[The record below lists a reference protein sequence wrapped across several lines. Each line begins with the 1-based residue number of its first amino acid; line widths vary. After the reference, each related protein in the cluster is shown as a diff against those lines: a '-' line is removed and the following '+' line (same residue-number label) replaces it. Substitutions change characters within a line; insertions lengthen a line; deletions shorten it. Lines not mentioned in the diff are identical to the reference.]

1 MKRFEISTK
10 NDNGRRKFKAILYK
24 IYSDSCIDE
33 INQVGTEYNKNG
45 ITWIKEYCEAALPS
59 IKGMS
64 IRCVFTDEDRTEILD
79 HGFTGIDSEKDMPIY
94 EDAVQIGTF
103 TNGYIDEIE
112 TDDGTITACIG
123 EGEIDSQCYHN
134 FVKKLEENAALG
146 IYPNGS
152 VEITRTEDND
162 EIIYKYGYKEQG
174 RIPMV
179 FRHSGYALLSVAP
192 ADDSAKMI
200 ELNEK
205 NKEELNEM
213 TDVEIKALVTQTV
226 EELSAHTA
234 EINKC
239 KEDCEAQIAT
249 VVAEKN
255 EISASAEQIQKA
267 LDDLKVEYET
277 LNNKYVELDKQY
289 NELFEERAALNK
301 ALGEARAKERIGELE
316 SAISEF
322 SEAEKEYAKAEI
334 EAFKA
339 DPEKVEINSVTNKIW
354 EGIGKALRE
363 QAKKEIAEQNA
374 QKIDVEDIFSEVVE
388 ATDSAEDTNI
398 F

>member
-1 MKRFEISTK
+1 MKRFEISSK
-10 NDNGRRKFKAILYK
+10 SDSGHKKFKAILYK
-24 IYSDSCIDE
+24 IYSDSCVDE
-33 INQVGTEYNKNG
+33 VNEVGTEYNKNG
-45 ITWIKEYCEAALPS
+45 ITWIKEYCENALDS
-59 IKGMS
+59 IKDAS
-64 IRCVFTDEDRTEILD
+64 IRCVFTDEERSEILD
-79 HGFTGIDSEKDMPIY
+79 HGFTGVDPKTNMPTY
-94 EDAVQIGTF
+94 EDAVVIGHF
-103 TNGYIDEIE
+103 TNGYIDEVE
-112 TDDGTITACIG
+112 TEDGVITACIG
-123 EGEIDSQCYHN
+123 EGVIDSQCYHN
-134 FVKKLEENAALG
+134 LVEKLEDDAANG
-146 IYPNGS
+146 IYPDGS
-152 VEITRTEDND
+152 IEITRTEDND
-162 EIIYKYGYKEQG
+162 EIIYKYGYKDKG

-179 FRHSGYALLSVAP
+179 FKHSGYAILSARP
-192 ADDSAKMI
+192 ADDYAKLI
-200 ELNEK
+200 ELNQK
-205 NKEELNEM
+205 HKEELDEM
-213 TDVEIKALVTQTV
+213 TDVEIKALVAQTV

-234 EINKC
+234 EMNKC
-239 KEDCEAQIAT
+239 KEECESQIAT

-339 DPEKVEINSVTNKIW
+339 DPEKAEINSVTNKIW
-354 EGIGKALRE
+354 EGIGKASRE

-374 QKIDVEDIFSEVVE
+374 QKIDVEDIFSEVVK

>member
-1 MKRFEISTK
+1 
-10 NDNGRRKFKAILYK
+10 
-24 IYSDSCIDE
+24 
-33 INQVGTEYNKNG
+33 
-45 ITWIKEYCEAALPS
+45 
-59 IKGMS
+59 
-64 IRCVFTDEDRTEILD
+64 
-79 HGFTGIDSEKDMPIY
+79 
-94 EDAVQIGTF
+94 
-103 TNGYIDEIE
+103 
-112 TDDGTITACIG
+112 
-123 EGEIDSQCYHN
+123 
-134 FVKKLEENAALG
+134 
-146 IYPNGS
+146 
-152 VEITRTEDND
+152 
-162 EIIYKYGYKEQG
+162 
-174 RIPMV
+174 MV

-354 EGIGKALRE
+354 EGIGKASRE